1 MTANTTRHPDSCRF
15 WSALSMKC
23 RICKEGL
30 FIPLDNHIEMY
41 CKTTE
46 HPHCLQYMLYSEN
59 IQSLLEQ
66 SEKGESDRRKYE
78 RYKTCH
84 QISLVRLVQSR
95 KIATHYSIV
104 AKTVDLSSGG
114 MRLTTRKPLANH
126 SLVQFT
132 FDESFPQD
140 LQNGT
145 GQVAWCNKQID
156 ELGYQA
162 GITFQDDRLISLMD
176 QYLVSQRFDM

>member
-1 MTANTTRHPDSCRF
+1 MTANNTEHPGNCRF

-46 HPHCLQYMLYSEN
+46 YPHCLQYMLHSEN
-59 IQSLLEQ
+59 IQSYLELTKKD
-66 SEKGESDRRKYE
+66 ENNRRKYE
-78 RYKTCH
+78 RYQTCH
-84 QISLVRLVQSR
+84 QITLVRLVQSG
-95 KIATHYSIV
+95 KIASHYSII
-104 AKTVDLSSGG
+104 AKTLDLSSGG
-114 MRLTTRKPLANH
+114 MRLTTKNPLINH

-132 FDESFPQD
+132 FDQSFPEN

-156 ELGYQA
+156 EPGYQA
-162 GITFQDDRLISLMD
+162 GITFQDDRLITSMD
-176 QYLVSQRFDM
+176 RYLVSQQFDM

>member
-1 MTANTTRHPDSCRF
+1 MTANNTEYPDNCRF

-46 HPHCLQYMLYSEN
+46 YPHCLQYMLHSEN
-59 IQSLLEQ
+59 IQSYLDHT
-66 SEKGESDRRKYE
+66 KKTESNRRKYE
-78 RYKTCH
+78 RYQTCH
-84 QISLVRLVQSR
+84 QITLVRLVQSG
-95 KIATHYSIV
+95 KIASHYSII
-104 AKTVDLSSGG
+104 AKTLDLSSGG
-114 MRLTTRKPLANH
+114 MRLTTKNPLINH

-132 FDESFPQD
+132 FDQSFPEN

-156 ELGYQA
+156 EPGYQA
-162 GITFQDDRLISLMD
+162 GITFQDDRLITSMD
-176 QYLVSQRFDM
+176 RYLVSQQFDM

>member
-1 MTANTTRHPDSCRF
+1 MTANTTRHPENCRF

-46 HPHCLQYMLYSEN
+46 YPHCLQYMLYSEK
-59 IQSLLEQ
+59 IQSYLDIT
-66 SEKGESDRRKYE
+66 KKVDKNRRKYE
-78 RYKTCH
+78 RYQTCH
-84 QISLVRLVQSR
+84 QITLVRLVQSGE
-95 KIATHYSIV
+95 IATHYSTI
-104 AKTVDLSSGG
+104 AKTLDLSGGG
-114 MRLTTRKPLANH
+114 MRLTTKNPLANH

-132 FDESFPQD
+132 FDGSFPEN
-140 LQNGT
+140 LQYGT

-156 ELGYQA
+156 EPGYQA
-162 GITFQDDRLISLMD
+162 GITFQDDRLITSMD
-176 QYLVSQRFDM
+176 RYLVSQKFDM